1 VCETVGQQRSSELP
15 TKFRTRAIQSL
26 LDSGASFTR
35 LREEPLEPGVNN
47 RLAGMIHGALHRGPA
62 HLHRQVHTVEHPAV
76 TMSMNAVIGDL
87 TNRNRPGSC
96 FVPIVA

>member
-1 VCETVGQQRSSELP
+1 VVRAQRVDLSTDLSTDLPDTILNQVCGQP
-15 TKFRTRAIQSL
+15 G
-26 LDSGASFTR
+26 DSAPVT
-35 LREEPLEPGVNN
+35 VNN

-62 HLHRQVHTVEHPAV
+62 HLHRQVHTVEHPGA
-76 TMSMNAVIGDL
+76 MSMNAVIGDV